1 MKNSSS
7 VLLLLSALIISCTD
21 ISDSPDSDSLTEI
34 RLSSG
39 IELHSKAAYP
49 QTDIQISEGEQVHV
63 WVDRNIDLYP
73 ELYGQTM
80 TADGSG
86 NLAGDY
92 KMYFPMNGDNVN
104 IYALHTNAYFP
115 DTDFPVATFTH
126 SVQKVQTN
134 LEQYVDSD
142 LLYARSKDIARTE
155 NDIINARSSKYCTT
169 SIEGIATEI
178 KNNPGRYII
187 VGLPCHIQ
195 AFRLFEEKFKV
206 VKDSIVGH
214 FSIYCSLNKINI
226 STKYYCNRYKVPY
239 EQIRKFSYR
248 DDGCMGYMKFECYDE
263 SEKKIPYIHYW
274 LGTHSFFVNKRCL
287 LCNDHFG
294 ELADISFGDINIA
307 PYNVDKI
314 GITSIVTKTPFWDNI
329 LTNAANDGYIEL
341 HDLPKD
347 VLLSS
352 QKYVIIHKKGAG
364 ISAMRNI
371 RRWFGLKNPIH
382 DDQIQKATFKMY
394 IKQFASLLMMEVG
407 KRPYLWFIIKILDR
421 YK

>member
-1 MKNSSS
+1 MHKENIDWVVKSGLCLGCGICQDACPSKCIKIIHGS
-7 VLLLLSALIISCTD
+7 KSIRPVIYSNRCVECGICIQTCPGKGVKLKDFASRLYDFQQDRYIGPYYKSYSGWSCNESIRFHSASGGVVTQFLIYLLRHKYIDGAAVVGFDNTNKLLS
-21 ISDSPDSDSLTEI
+21 
-34 RLSSG
+34 
-39 IELHSKAAYP
+39 HFY
-49 QTDIQISEGEQVHV
+49 
-63 WVDRNIDLYP
+63 
-73 ELYGQTM
+73 
-80 TADGSG
+80 
-86 NLAGDY
+86 
-92 KMYFPMNGDNVN
+92 
-104 IYALHTNAYFP
+104 
-115 DTDFPVATFTH
+115 
-126 SVQKVQTN
+126 
-134 LEQYVDSD
+134 
-142 LLYARSKDIARTE
+142 IARTE
-155 NDIINARSSKYCTT
+155 NDIVNAQSSKYCTT
-169 SIEGIATEI
+169 SIEGIASEI
-178 KNNPGRYII
+178 KNCPGKYII

-248 DDGCMGYMKFECYDE
+248 DDGCMGYMKFECYNGTI
-263 SEKKIPYIHYW
+263 KKIPYIHYW

-294 ELADISFGDINIA
+294 ELADISFGDINIK
-307 PYNVDKI
+307 PYNEDKI
-314 GITSIVTKTPFWDNI
+314 GTSSIITKSPLWDNI
-329 LTNAANDGYIEL
+329 LTTAANDGYIEL
-341 HDLPKD
+341 QDLPKD

-352 QKYVIIHKKGAG
+352 QRYVIMHKKGAG

-382 DDQIQKATFKMY
+382 DDPVQKATFKMY
-394 IKQFASLLMMEVG
+394 IKQLSSLIMMEVG

>member
-1 MKNSSS
+1 MRK
-7 VLLLLSALIISCTD
+7 
-21 ISDSPDSDSLTEI
+21 E
-34 RLSSG
+34 
-39 IELHSKAAYP
+39 
-49 QTDIQISEGEQVHV
+49 
-63 WVDRNIDLYP
+63 NIDWVVKSGLCLGCGICQDACPSNCIKILHGSKSIRPVIDSNRCIECGICTQTCPGRGLKLKNFASKLYNVEHDRYIGP
-73 ELYGQTM
+73 YYKSYTGWSCDDM
-80 TADGSG
+80 IRFHSASG
-86 NLAGDY
+86 GVVTQ
-92 KMYFPMNGDNVN
+92 F
-104 IYALHTNAYFP
+104 
-115 DTDFPVATFTH
+115 
-126 SVQKVQTN
+126 
-134 LEQYVDSD
+134 
-142 LLYARSKDIARTE
+142 LLYLLHHKYMDGVAVVGFDDKNKMLSHSYIARTE
-155 NDIINARSSKYCTT
+155 KDIINARSSKYCTT

-226 STKYYCNRYKVPY
+226 STKYYCNRYKVLY

-307 PYNVDKI
+307 PYNADKI
-314 GITSIVTKTPFWDNI
+314 GISSIVTKTPFWDNI